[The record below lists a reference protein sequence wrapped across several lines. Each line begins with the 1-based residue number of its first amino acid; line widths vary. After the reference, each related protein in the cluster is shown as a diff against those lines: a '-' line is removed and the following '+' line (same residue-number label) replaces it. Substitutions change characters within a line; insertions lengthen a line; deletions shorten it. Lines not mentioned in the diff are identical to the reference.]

1 MLNGSFR
8 ESSADTITIADVS
21 ANDFRDFIA
30 WLYGN
35 QNVVND
41 DNAMGLLRLSDQYL
55 VEPLKQRCLSYVRY
69 CEKVSLAEKFVV
81 AERYNADSLQRYL
94 VDYLTR
100 ADAQKLIKDPSI
112 SAINSFTLKFLE
124 SLAA

>member
-35 QNVVND
+35 QNVVNGE
-41 DNAMGLLRLSDQYL
+41 MIISGEL
-55 VEPLKQRCLSYVRY
+55 
-69 CEKVSLAEKFVV
+69 FVF
-81 AERYNADSLQRYL
+81 Q
-94 VDYLTR
+94 T
-100 ADAQKLIKDPSI
+100 
-112 SAINSFTLKFLE
+112 
-124 SLAA
+124 